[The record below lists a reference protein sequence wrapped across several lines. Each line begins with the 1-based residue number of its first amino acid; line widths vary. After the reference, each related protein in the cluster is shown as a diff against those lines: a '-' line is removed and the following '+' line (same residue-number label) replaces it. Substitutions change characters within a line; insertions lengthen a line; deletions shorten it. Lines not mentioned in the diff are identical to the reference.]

1 MITVQ
6 SRTIPGT
13 DTGLEYH
20 SAVSEA
26 DAVELQP
33 SDNPNDGPNLS
44 RDTHRIMIVDDHTIM
59 RDGLQSLLASEPGFE
74 VVGTA
79 ADGRSAIR
87 SVASLKPD
95 IILMDLTMP
104 GTSGIDAI
112 AHIKRQHPNVKLI
125 ALTFHKEDRYIHAT
139 LEAGADAYVL
149 KDDSRTEL
157 FTALRSV
164 LGGKSYLSP
173 SICDRVVAGYL
184 AGGDSNSKEPSWEIL
199 TKREREVIKLIAE
212 GHKTKEI
219 AEYLSL
225 SPKTV
230 EKHRTNLM
238 KKLDL
243 HSVSAV
249 TLYAIQNGLIT
260 Q

>member
-1 MITVQ
+1 MNQTTQKI
-6 SRTIPGT
+6 
-13 DTGLEYH
+13 L
-20 SAVSEA
+20 
-26 DAVELQP
+26 
-33 SDNPNDGPNLS
+33 
-44 RDTHRIMIVDDHTIM
+44 IVDDHTIM
-59 RDGLQSLLASEPGFE
+59 RDGLHSLIASEPGFE

-79 ADGRSAIR
+79 ADGKTAIR
-87 SVASLKPD
+87 CVGDLKPD
-95 IILMDLTMP
+95 IVMMDLTMP
-104 GTSGIDAI
+104 GTSGVDAI
-112 AHIKRQHPNVKLI
+112 AHIKRQYPHVKLV
-125 ALTFHKEDRYIHAT
+125 ALTFHKEDQYIHAT

-164 LGGKSYLSP
+164 QSGKNYLSP

-184 AGGDSNSKEPSWEIL
+184 SGGDPTSKKPAWELL

-212 GHKTKEI
+212 GYKTREI

-249 TLYAIQNGLIT
+249 TLYAIQNGLVT

>member
-1 MITVQ
+1 
-6 SRTIPGT
+6 
-13 DTGLEYH
+13 
-20 SAVSEA
+20 
-26 DAVELQP
+26 
-33 SDNPNDGPNLS
+33 
-44 RDTHRIMIVDDHTIM
+44 MIVDDHTIM
-59 RDGLQSLLASEPGFE
+59 RDGLQALISSEPGFE

-79 ADGRSAIR
+79 ADGKTAIR
-87 SVASLKPD
+87 SVATLRPD

-112 AHIKRQHPNVKLI
+112 AHIKRQYPETRVI

-149 KDDSRTEL
+149 KDDSRAEL

-164 LGGKSYLSP
+164 LSGKSYLSP

-184 AGGDSNSKEPSWEIL
+184 AGNDGSSKEPSWEIL

-212 GHKTKEI
+212 GHKTKQI

-249 TLYAIQNGLIT
+249 TLYAIQNGLIG

>member
-1 MITVQ
+1 MPRSLT
-6 SRTIPGT
+6 
-13 DTGLEYH
+13 TGFRAGL
-20 SAVSEA
+20 
-26 DAVELQP
+26 
-33 SDNPNDGPNLS
+33 NDEQTLREGSIVNSGQQKIL
-44 RDTHRIMIVDDHTIM
+44 IVDDHTIM

-79 ADGRSAIR
+79 ADGKTAIH
-87 SVASLKPD
+87 SVGTLNPD
-95 IILMDLTMP
+95 IVLMDLTMP

-112 AHIKRQHPNVKLI
+112 AHIKRQYPKVKLV

-164 LGGKSYLSP
+164 LSGKSYLSP

-184 AGGDSNSKEPSWEIL
+184 AGGSDAGAKESTWEVL

-212 GHKTKEI
+212 GYKTKEI